1 MRCKQ
6 RGCLFAIIKT
16 GKRIAVM
23 TALQLDSDSS
33 QMFTTFLFMI
43 QHDNSWTVQN
53 KWMVITTC
61 GIYTST
67 SLNRV
72 CKKFHFNTSQRRA
85 LKLKWSSSTWQTKKH
100 QVIDKP
106 QAFPVLVTFGIFE
119 TCLKWPALP
128 GNSRNLNAPRIYFL
142 ILRLQW
148 GAQEH

>member
-1 MRCKQ
+1 MVWFSWQVPLSSTTCSHAPGFSSPCGSCTQTPPGHLQECWLCLVDLQLGCTYMRCKQ
-6 RGCLFAIIKT
+6 RGCLFAIIKI

-43 QHDNSWTVQN
+43 QHDNSWTVLN

-61 GIYTST
+61 GTYTST

-85 LKLKWSSSTWQTKKH
+85 LKLKWSSSSW
-100 QVIDKP
+100 
-106 QAFPVLVTFGIFE
+106 
-119 TCLKWPALP
+119 
-128 GNSRNLNAPRIYFL
+128 
-142 ILRLQW
+142 
-148 GAQEH
+148 